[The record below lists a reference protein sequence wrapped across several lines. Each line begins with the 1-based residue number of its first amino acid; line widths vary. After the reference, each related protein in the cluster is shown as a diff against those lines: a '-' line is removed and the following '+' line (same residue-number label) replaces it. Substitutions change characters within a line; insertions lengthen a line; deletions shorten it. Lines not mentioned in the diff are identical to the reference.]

1 MNKREIKKYLFP
13 TLRIKHIKHK
23 YFKQL
28 KKLIGVENFL
38 GYKDASDDDRVD
50 IQEKYAIQIEEYIR
64 SRKKNRTF
72 IRAYNSIY
80 LNEIAEVLL
89 HSIVIDELFDKI
101 NSLDDIYYDKNNV
114 LYFDNEYPRLFMD
127 KGNIIDYCELEAK
140 ITTHIKLYFL
150 RAQMEGRVNQNQESR
165 KLFEELRKDIMA
177 TSREEL
183 EKLAIFEL
191 RRQARLVGVERPLSK
206 NREQLINEIISI
218 VNGKTI

>member
-1 MNKREIKKYLFP
+1 
-13 TLRIKHIKHK
+13 
-23 YFKQL
+23 
-28 KKLIGVENFL
+28 
-38 GYKDASDDDRVD
+38 
-50 IQEKYAIQIEEYIR
+50 
-64 SRKKNRTF
+64 
-72 IRAYNSIY
+72 
-80 LNEIAEVLL
+80 
-89 HSIVIDELFDKI
+89 
-101 NSLDDIYYDKNNV
+101 
-114 LYFDNEYPRLFMD
+114 MD

-165 KLFEELRKDIMA
+165 KLFEELRKDIIV